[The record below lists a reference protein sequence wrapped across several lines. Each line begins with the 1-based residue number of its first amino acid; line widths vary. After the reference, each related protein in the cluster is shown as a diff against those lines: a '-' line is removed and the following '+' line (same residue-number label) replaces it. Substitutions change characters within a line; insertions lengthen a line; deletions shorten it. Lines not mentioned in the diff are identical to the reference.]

1 MLMNNRVIISGANGF
16 IGSNIVSELIAS
28 NCPVTAIVQNSSN
41 TEGLKKIKCYN
52 ILNTNNY
59 LDPAIV
65 RKLSISRPKHFI
77 HCAWSNNQ
85 IINTKKTIEAVELA
99 KSLNC
104 KSFITLGTYE
114 EYGYNRKELSESLI
128 CNPKTE
134 LGKIKFSLY
143 LLCKSICDSLDLNYC
158 HVRLSLPYSV
168 KDDDDFYFTKVI
180 KALSRGDRPIFE
192 NPFNAKD
199 FIHASDIARGIIALM
214 KNNSEGIFNIGFGE
228 AVQNKIL
235 LNMIFEEFNKK
246 IKFDD
251 ASLEMKDNSVSF
263 SLSNK
268 KIYEQTRWKPSIS
281 IWDGLLMLVNEN
293 KFNSKANLTE
303 FTNRIRSLYR

>member
-1 MLMNNRVIISGANGF
+1 
-16 IGSNIVSELIAS
+16 
-28 NCPVTAIVQNSSN
+28 
-41 TEGLKKIKCYN
+41 
-52 ILNTNNY
+52 
-59 LDPAIV
+59 
-65 RKLSISRPKHFI
+65 
-77 HCAWSNNQ
+77 
-85 IINTKKTIEAVELA
+85 
-99 KSLNC
+99 
-104 KSFITLGTYE
+104 
-114 EYGYNRKELSESLI
+114 
-128 CNPKTE
+128 
-134 LGKIKFSLY
+134 
-143 LLCKSICDSLDLNYC
+143 
-158 HVRLSLPYSV
+158 
-168 KDDDDFYFTKVI
+168 
-180 KALSRGDRPIFE
+180 
-192 NPFNAKD
+192 
-199 FIHASDIARGIIALM
+199 M